1 MNSEQTQPRTHDD
14 RHSETVLATVRGAIG
29 RDRIDSILTHFGL
42 RAESAHG
49 TDRIDVL
56 SGNRHSEPEVDLDLV
71 ELALE
76 KLGDAHRD
84 GSLPTFAVVD
94 SKLQQL

>member
-1 MNSEQTQPRTHDD
+1 MNSEQTQPRTQNDAS
-14 RHSETVLATVRGAIG
+14 RHSETVLATVHGTAEK
-29 RDRIDSILTHFGL
+29 DRIDSILTHYGL
-42 RAESAHG
+42 RAESSDDSG
-49 TDRIDVL
+49 RLSVM

-76 KLGDAHRD
+76 KLER
-84 GSLPTFAVVD
+84 SVPSVTVVD

>member
-1 MNSEQTQPRTHDD
+1 MNSEQTHSRTQDD
-14 RHSETVLATVRGAIG
+14 ASRHSETVLATVHGANDK
-29 RDRIDSILTHFGL
+29 DRIDSILTHYGL
-42 RAESAHG
+42 RAESSDDSG
-49 TDRIDVL
+49 RLSVM

-76 KLGDAHRD
+76 NLERAVP
-84 GSLPTFAVVD
+84 SVTVVD